1 MDPGTTVGLAFV
13 DFKGNIL
20 DIESGKGLSV
30 NDIIFEINQHG
41 KLVLL
46 ACDRYPVPK
55 TVQKIGATFRCKI
68 FCPERLSVMEKK
80 GLVKGYKTRNNH
92 EKDALA
98 AALKA
103 YNTYSSKLR
112 NLRRRYGRGFE
123 RNLRNILLKEES
135 I

>member
-1 MDPGTTVGLAFV
+1 
-13 DFKGNIL
+13 
-20 DIESGKGLSV
+20 V
-30 NDIIFEINQHG
+30 NDIIFEINDHG

-68 FCPERLSVMEKK
+68 FCPEKLSVMEKK
-80 GLVKGYKTRNNH
+80 ELVRKYKTQNNH

-103 YNTYSSKLR
+103 YNAYSSKLR
-112 NLRRRYGRGFE
+112 NLRKRYGKRFE
-123 RNLRNILLKEES
+123 RNLRKILLKEES